1 MNRTEMKHCID
12 QVIALGNEVRAAN
25 ELDQRAAAKPAASP
39 DILAR
44 FATAF
49 AERIPPSFSE
59 LLSIYNGV
67 ICFDYVD
74 VDLFSIEYLTRHSV
88 ELEEEWV
95 DAGKFQ
101 SNEIFVF
108 GRSDSD
114 SLAVAFLL
122 RQRRDDGEMP
132 VVMVDARGVL
142 VEYSSLEDYLRSR
155 REWFEE
161 QMQLVKGD
169 RAGVRD
175 DE

>member
-1 MNRTEMKHCID
+1 MNRREMKHCID

-25 ELDQRAAAKPAASP
+25 ELDQRATPKPAASP
-39 DILAR
+39 DILAQ
-44 FATAF
+44 FATTF
-49 AERIPPSFSE
+49 ADRISPSFTE

-67 ICFDYVD
+67 TCFDYVD
-74 VDLFSIEYLTRHSV
+74 VDLFGIEYLTRHSV

-101 SNEIFVF
+101 PDEIFVF
-108 GRSDSD
+108 GRSDFD

-122 RQRRDDGEMP
+122 QQRSDDGEMP

-142 VEYSSLEDYLRSR
+142 FEYPSLENYLQSR

-161 QMQLVKGD
+161 QMELEKGD
-169 RAGVRD
+169 RGGLRD